1 MNHLI
6 TENDC
11 NATDM
16 EDLAGAFKKPFEM
29 FQFVYSLRALFEGNV
44 LLAYQAS
51 SKLWSPAG
59 APWVSLGC
67 SWGTPELLLGH
78 SRGMCA
84 PSAPRCW
91 HLAGFHQGSSTGQQ
105 DTARGGSSWTDVG
118 PWAFSHCC
126 CSAQPKAGCCTPS
139 SVPWRMFCPLFQTGY
154 QRNSEGKR
162 ANSRI
167 FMMWSKLKP
176 ELKKRLNQSPRSKTE
191 IWF

>member
-67 SWGTPELLLGH
+67 SWGTSELLLGH

-91 HLAGFHQGSSTGQQ
+91 HLGRVSPGQQ
-105 DTARGGSSWTDVG
+105 HGAAG
-118 PWAFSHCC
+118 HCTGREQLDRC
-126 CSAQPKAGCCTPS
+126 GALSLLPLLLQCSAKGWLLHTFLRALEDVLPS
-139 SVPWRMFCPLFQTGY
+139 FPNRVPEEFRGEKGQ
-154 QRNSEGKR
+154 
-162 ANSRI
+162 
-167 FMMWSKLKP
+167 
-176 ELKKRLNQSPRSKTE
+176 
-191 IWF
+191 